1 MIIQFY
7 ETIWWNSEYLFGH
20 ELFSI
25 FTACCY
31 FIENSKTPSHSN
43 QWKQWSLKNAGL
55 TCINVVAKKLK
66 NIPLRRLIVWGG
78 GCEVQIRSKY
88 VFIPW
93 SSYYPSVIRR
103 VVIEQGPPRT
113 RANGFNSWYGNKW
126 TI

>member
-25 FTACCY
+25 FTACCC

-78 GCEVQIRSKY
+78 GLLFGVVAVKY
-88 VFIPW
+88 KLGRNMF
-93 SSYYPSVIRR
+93 SYLDLAIILASFV
-103 VVIEQGPPRT
+103 E
-113 RANGFNSWYGNKW
+113 W
-126 TI
+126 